1 MNCRLSINK
10 QTWQE
15 SAGDEIIPMK
25 MLKTLFAIL
34 LFSTGQLFGQD
45 SATANTQPTIM
56 VIPFSHEGTSLR
68 TAYEQNEL
76 VRVAIAK
83 VKEAF
88 DKRGVNTID
97 LRAKIKQTA
106 NTGALQEDQK
116 SDLKDE
122 VINNSGADVYVEVEA
137 NANYSN
143 TGNSVTLI
151 LTAYDAF
158 SGESY
163 ANKVGNSP
171 KFYTTNF
178 EKLVEK
184 IADTEVPN
192 LLNTIQ
198 EKFTDIIENGRTIT
212 VKVGINE
219 ESKLKMDTEVDKE
232 GNFLSDIIEDYI
244 VEKSYKGK
252 YHIQGMTHNQLTFDI
267 VKVPLKDE
275 AGNSFR
281 VSRFAAD
288 FRRFLRSKEISCTQ
302 TINGNSLVFTIN

>member
-1 MNCRLSINK
+1 MKAFKILFILLLS
-10 QTWQE
+10 
-15 SAGDEIIPMK
+15 SAGQV
-25 MLKTLFAIL
+25 A
-34 LFSTGQLFGQD
+34 GQETTP
-45 SATANTQPTIM
+45 AHTQPTIM
-56 VIPFSHEGTSLR
+56 VIPFTPEGTSLR
-68 TAYEQNEL
+68 TAYEYNEL
-76 VRVAIAK
+76 VRVAITK

-97 LRAKIKQTA
+97 LRAKIRQTA
-106 NTGALQEDQK
+106 NTGAIQEDQK
-116 SDLKDE
+116 ADLKDE

-137 NANYSN
+137 NANYTN

-184 IADTEVPN
+184 VADTEVPN

-198 EKFTDIIENGRTIT
+198 EKFTDIIDNGRTIT

-219 ESKLKMDTEVDKE
+219 SSKLKMDTEVDKE
-232 GNFLSDIIEDYI
+232 GNFLSDIIEEYI

-275 AGNSFR
+275 SGNNFR

-288 FRRFLRSKEISCTQ
+288 FRRFLRTKEIQCTQ

>member
-1 MNCRLSINK
+1 
-10 QTWQE
+10 
-15 SAGDEIIPMK
+15 MK
-25 MLKTLFAIL
+25 ISGTLLLIL
-34 LFSTGQLFGQD
+34 LFSAGRLTGQN
-45 SATANTQPTIM
+45 STPANTQPTIM
-56 VIPFSHEGTSLR
+56 VIPFSQEGTSLR

-76 VRVAIAK
+76 VRVAITK

-88 DKRGVNTID
+88 DKKGVNTID
-97 LRAKIKQTA
+97 LRAKIKQAA
-106 NTGALQEDQK
+106 NTGAIQEDQK

-137 NANYSN
+137 NANYTN

-151 LTAYDAF
+151 FTAYDAF

-184 IADTEVPN
+184 VADTEVPN

-198 EKFTDIIENGRTIT
+198 EKFTDIIDNGRTIT
-212 VKVGINE
+212 VKVGIHE
-219 ESKLKMDTEVDKE
+219 DSKLKMDTEVDKE

-244 VEKSYKGK
+244 VGKSYKGK
-252 YHIQGMTHNQLTFDI
+252 YHIQGMTRNQLTFDM

-275 AGNSFR
+275 SGNNFR
-281 VSRFAAD
+281 VSRFASD
-288 FRRFLRSKEISCTQ
+288 FRRFLRSKEIQCTQ

>member
-1 MNCRLSINK
+1 MKIVKTVLIILLL
-10 QTWQE
+10 
-15 SAGDEIIPMK
+15 SAGRLAAQGTTP
-25 MLKTLFAIL
+25 
-34 LFSTGQLFGQD
+34 
-45 SATANTQPTIM
+45 ANTQPTIM
-56 VIPFSHEGTSLR
+56 VIPFSQEGTSLR

-76 VRVAIAK
+76 VRVAITK

-137 NANYSN
+137 NANYTN

-184 IADTEVPN
+184 VADTEIPN

-198 EKFTDIIENGRTIT
+198 EKFNDVIDNGRTIT
-212 VKVGINE
+212 VKVGIHEN
-219 ESKLKMDTEVDKE
+219 SKFKMETEVDKE
-232 GNFLSDIIEDYI
+232 GNFLSDVIEDYI

-252 YHIQGMTHNQLTFDI
+252 YHIQGMTANQLTFDI

-275 AGNSFR
+275 SGNNFR
-281 VSRFAAD
+281 VSRFASD
-288 FRRFLRSKEISCTQ
+288 FRRFLRSKEIQCTQ